1 MAAVAQLTLDGADRL
16 HELLCTRRAPVGLT
30 EAAACLFALR
40 SAPSALVHQ
49 LVDEVVRADPRLVW
63 RSAGEVA
70 LADWDEVAPLLDVP
84 LERAEYVV
92 FDLETTGTR
101 AGVSR
106 IVELGA
112 VRMSGFSEAAR
123 MQRLVDPGCMVPAQ
137 ITAITGITQHHVR
150 GRPRVGPVL
159 DEFLRFSAG
168 AVLVAHNARFDI
180 GFVDAD
186 LARLRSGRLAAPVI
200 DTVALARRL
209 MGDRLE
215 RMNLGTLAERF
226 DTEVRPCHRALPDAL
241 ATAEVLVRLLGLAQ
255 ERGAATVADVIGLCA
270 PERRRVRTRRGLA
283 KGAPTGPG
291 VYLFRDAGDAV
302 LYVGKATDLR
312 ARVRSY
318 FSGRALRAPVERALE
333 ATARIETRPL
343 GSEFE
348 AALLELEL
356 IAGLRPPANSRA
368 PRAGPGIYL
377 TLTLGEQVPRL
388 RVTSGPGPPGTV
400 TAGPLRSRAQAEAA
414 AAAARSTFGLRV
426 CRPRLPV
433 DDGTCLAGILGSCH
447 APCRGGERLDR
458 YADAIEDARL
468 WLEQP
473 AGGAPAAH
481 LDDRMR
487 RLSAE
492 HRYEEAAAARDQLA
506 ALRTAGRTIERMRR
520 ARLRNGVILAPD
532 TDDRFVQAFACASGR
547 VVARR
552 RLPRAGD
559 GRLEAEP
566 LLAALA
572 HGLAEPPGAVL
583 ADRRRAGPPG
593 HDGPRPAG
601 PHPPG
606 GRGRRRDHRR
616 GGTSG
621 GPAAR
626 GGTLT
631 LVNFGDRLAAQV
643 ERTGSTICVGL
654 DPRIELLPPA
664 LIAGL
669 HPGPA
674 GRARAYERFCTGVI
688 DAVAEHVAAVKPQ
701 VAFFEALGGPGLTA
715 LERVCAHAR
724 DADLLVIADAKRGDI
739 GSTAEAYAQAWVYR
753 RDGGPPTADA
763 VTVNPYLGG
772 DSLEPFFAACHDG
785 AGVFVVTRTSNPGST
800 ELQEAVLADGRP
812 VWERTAE
819 LVAGWGAPFVGE
831 AGLSAVGAVVGATWP
846 EAVARARDLMPHQ
859 PLLLPGVGA
868 QGGAAGDLQAAFRDH
883 PAGGL
888 VVAAR
893 SVIYAWR
900 ERGGDW
906 QQGVRTAA
914 AELRRAAV
922 PA

>member
-481 LDDRMR
+481 LDERMR

-572 HGLAEPPGAVL
+572 HGLAEPPAPFSPTAAEQARLVSTALVRPGRALRAVAVDATTIAAAAPRVVRLRGAV
-583 ADRRRAGPPG
+583 
-593 HDGPRPAG
+593 
-601 PHPPG
+601 
-606 GRGRRRDHRR
+606 
-616 GGTSG
+616 
-621 GPAAR
+621 
-626 GGTLT
+626 
-631 LVNFGDRLAAQV
+631 
-643 ERTGSTICVGL
+643 
-654 DPRIELLPPA
+654 
-664 LIAGL
+664 
-669 HPGPA
+669 
-674 GRARAYERFCTGVI
+674 
-688 DAVAEHVAAVKPQ
+688 
-701 VAFFEALGGPGLTA
+701 
-715 LERVCAHAR
+715 
-724 DADLLVIADAKRGDI
+724 
-739 GSTAEAYAQAWVYR
+739 
-753 RDGGPPTADA
+753 
-763 VTVNPYLGG
+763 
-772 DSLEPFFAACHDG
+772 
-785 AGVFVVTRTSNPGST
+785 
-800 ELQEAVLADGRP
+800 
-812 VWERTAE
+812 
-819 LVAGWGAPFVGE
+819 
-831 AGLSAVGAVVGATWP
+831 
-846 EAVARARDLMPHQ
+846 
-859 PLLLPGVGA
+859 PL
-868 QGGAAGDLQAAFRDH
+868 
-883 PAGGL
+883 
-888 VVAAR
+888 R
-893 SVIYAWR
+893 S
-900 ERGGDW
+900 
-906 QQGVRTAA
+906 
-914 AELRRAAV
+914 
-922 PA
+922 